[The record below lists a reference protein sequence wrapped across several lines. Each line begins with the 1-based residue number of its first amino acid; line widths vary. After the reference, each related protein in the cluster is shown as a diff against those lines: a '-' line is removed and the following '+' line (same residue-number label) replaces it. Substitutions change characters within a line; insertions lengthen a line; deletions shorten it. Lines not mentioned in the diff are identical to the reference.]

1 MNRKKAV
8 QHFPLRRVAAG
19 SLMFA
24 MLSASAVAAD
34 AFSYDSPYMFGDWGG
49 SRTQLEND
57 GVKFDVNY
65 TMESASNLGG
75 GADTNTSMRY
85 SDQWAF
91 GANLDLEKLLGWQ
104 DTQFQATI
112 TNRDGRNISEQVGD
126 RRAGML
132 SSVQEVYGRGQTW
145 RLT

>member
-8 QHFPLRRVAAG
+8 QRFPLRRVAAG

-75 GADTNTSMRY
+75 GADRTGGHSLHA
-85 SDQWAF
+85 SGFQQPEGGLESAF
-91 GANLDLEKLLGWQ
+91 S
-104 DTQFQATI
+104 
-112 TNRDGRNISEQVGD
+112 GR
-126 RRAGML
+126 
-132 SSVQEVYGRGQTW
+132 
-145 RLT
+145 

>member
-1 MNRKKAV
+1 MR
-8 QHFPLRRVAAG
+8 QFPLRLAAG

-34 AFSYDSPYMFGDWGG
+34 AFSYDSPYMFGDWDG

-65 TMESASNLGG
+65 TMESASNLVG
-75 GADTNTSMRY
+75 GADTNTSMRC
-85 SDQWAF
+85 SGQWAF

-104 DTQFQATI
+104 DKQF
-112 TNRDGRNISEQVGD
+112 
-126 RRAGML
+126 
-132 SSVQEVYGRGQTW
+132 
-145 RLT
+145 